1 MNIKHIKHF
10 SSFFLFIAALFSG
23 VLLVAS
29 PVSADAA
36 GDYCKKYSDKTSDF
50 ISMCERQFKYA
61 QEGKRQTCGYAESSP
76 WQSACLESY
85 QAGRSG
91 APGEQ
96 TNPAEGGGED
106 DICKDSANKDAC
118 NAGKDGSN
126 CSEFSGAER
135 ASCEQGVARQV
146 CGTAAAGSSV
156 RAIERFDECNS
167 DVREC
172 IGSAETAAVADC
184 MNKLKN
190 TNPEGKKAYQ
200 AAAKKRAGDAGNC
213 GEAKTNIITCKGS
226 GEDAIASVLIM
237 FLMVLTA
244 IVGVV
249 AVGGIV
255 YAAILYASASD
266 NSGQVSQAKTII
278 RDVAI
283 GLLLYGFMAAI
294 INWLVPG
301 GIIK

>member
-1 MNIKHIKHF
+1 
-10 SSFFLFIAALFSG
+10 
-23 VLLVAS
+23 
-29 PVSADAA
+29 
-36 GDYCKKYSDKTSDF
+36 
-50 ISMCERQFKYA
+50 MCERQFRYA
-61 QEGKRQTCGYAESSP
+61 SDGKDDSCNYGTSP
-76 WQSACLESY
+76 WQAACKEAY
-85 QAGRSG
+85 QAGKGGSSG
-91 APGEQ
+91 AD
-96 TNPAEGGGED
+96 PAQGGGQE

-146 CGTAAAGSSV
+146 CGTAPAGSSV

-167 DVREC
+167 DVRKC
-172 IGSAETAAVADC
+172 IGSAETAAVAGC

-190 TNPEGKKAYQ
+190 TDPDGKKAYQ